1 LTRGYFLPQLQERE
15 MKTYRT
21 RVLRLACCV
30 TALIFWSIES
40 FALAVPFR
48 GSSRNG
54 VTEQSS
60 NWNIFGPV
68 ASTPRHGGDVS
79 LRTQVV
85 CANRD
90 FVNAVNPEDF
100 ENSGT
105 CQSGNYLFI
114 FQIQSSVNKLEVVIR
129 NLVGFTPD
137 ETEGLASYGLL
148 VCEDSN
154 TAQLCSDTT
163 HASADAVAKLDNISV
178 TVNNKTTAIKFHI
191 PKFPL
196 LPAGGAPRQGQGLT
210 FVVLTAQPLGQPVV
224 VPKISFS
231 F

>member
-1 LTRGYFLPQLQERE
+1 
-15 MKTYRT
+15 MKTYRN
-21 RVLRLACCV
+21 RALRLACCV
-30 TALIFWSIES
+30 TSLILCSIDGFAAALP
-40 FALAVPFR
+40 LR
-48 GSSRNG
+48 GSSKNG
-54 VTEQSS
+54 ITEQSS

-68 ASTPRHGGDVS
+68 ASIPRHGGDVS

-90 FVNAVNPEDF
+90 LVNAVNPEDF

-114 FQIQSSVNKLEVVIR
+114 FQIQSSVDKLVVVIG

-137 ETEGLASYGLL
+137 ETEGFASYGLL

-154 TAQLCSDTT
+154 TAELCSDTA
-163 HASADAVAKLDNISV
+163 HASTDALAKLDKISV
-178 TVNNKTTAIKFHI
+178 TVNKKATAIKFRI
-191 PKFPL
+191 PRFPL
-196 LPAGGAPRQGQGLT
+196 LPAGVGPRQGQGLT
-210 FVVLTAQPLGQPVV
+210 FVVLTAQPVGQPVV
-224 VPKISFS
+224 VPRISFP

>member
-1 LTRGYFLPQLQERE
+1 

-21 RVLRLACCV
+21 SVLRLACCV
-30 TALIFWSIES
+30 TALILCSIES
-40 FALAVPFR
+40 FAVALPSR
-48 GSSRNG
+48 GSSKNG

-68 ASTPRHGGDVS
+68 ASIPRHGGDVS

-90 FVNAVNPEDF
+90 LVNAVNPEDF

-105 CQSGNYLFI
+105 CQSGSYLFI
-114 FQIQSSVNKLEVVIR
+114 FQIQSSVNKLGVVIS
-129 NLVGFTPD
+129 NLVGFSPD
-137 ETEGLASYGLL
+137 ETEGFASYGLL

-154 TAQLCSDTT
+154 TAQLCSDTV
-163 HASADAVAKLDNISV
+163 HASPDALSKLDNISV
-178 TVNNKTTAIKFHI
+178 TVNKQNTAIRFHI

-210 FVVLTAQPLGQPVV
+210 FVVLTAQPVGQPVV
-224 VPKISFS
+224 VPKISFR